1 MAEVQGPC
9 GVALELEDQVIERLQ
24 KARANLISSQPFF
37 GSLAMRLK
45 LVEDSKA
52 KSTWTD
58 GKQIAYNPAWANDT
72 PLPEIEAVIAHHV
85 LSCAWGHHLRRGERA
100 SKDWQEASDYVVNLE
115 LQRAG
120 FQLPQGSLV
129 DQQYDKMTVEQVFN
143 VRKKPD
149 DEGDDDDQQ
158 GGGSSGEQGQG
169 AEGQQSPG
177 NSGAAGDDSTG
188 TCEDATDDTGD
199 APADDAERAEQAAEW
214 KEAAAEAAQVARG
227 AGRLPGGIERGVK
240 DFLNSK
246 VDWVE
251 ILMRYFTAKAKEDTS
266 WTTRSRRSP
275 DDIFLPGKK
284 SVKCGPIYLA
294 IDASG
299 SISQRLF
306 DRFMSEMQAIVTLLQ
321 PEKLVVMVFD
331 TQVRQRYEFT
341 SDEPVDIK
349 LIAGGGTAFDDPI
362 YEVERDGVTP
372 EALVYLTDLDSR
384 TFAPEP
390 AFPVVWVSTMLE
402 SAPYGDVIMMEV

>member
-1 MAEVQGPC
+1 MS
-9 GVALELEDQVIERLQ
+9 LERLQ
-24 KARANLISSQPFF
+24 KARASLISSEPFF
-37 GSLAMRLK
+37 GSLAMRLE
-45 LVEDSKA
+45 LREDPKA

-58 GKQIAYNPAWANDT
+58 GRVIAFNPEWAVNT
-72 PLPEIEAVIAHHV
+72 PMPEIEAVVAHHV
-85 LSCAWGHHLRRGERA
+85 LSCAWGHHLRRGSREKA
-100 SKDWQEASDYVVNLE
+100 DWQEASDFVVNLE

-143 VRKKPD
+143 ARKKPEPED
-149 DEGDDDDQQ
+149 QDGDEQGEGGSGGQGGDQSGEGDQDQDQ
-158 GGGSSGEQGQG
+158 KGDAGAGSD
-169 AEGQQSPG
+169 A
-177 NSGAAGDDSTG
+177 TG
-188 TCEDATDDTGD
+188 TCEDATDDTGEN
-199 APADDAERAEQAAEW
+199 PADDAERAEQAAEW

-240 DFLNSK
+240 DFIESK
-246 VDWVE
+246 IDFE
-251 ILMRYFTAKAKEDTS
+251 AALSRYFTAKAKEDTS

-299 SISQRLF
+299 SINQRQF
-306 DRFMSEMQAIVTLLQ
+306 DRFVGCMEGIRQQLR
-321 PEKLVVMVFD
+321 PEKLIVLIFD
-331 TQVRQRYEFT
+331 TQVRQRYEFLD
-341 SDEPVDIK
+341 DEPVQVK

-372 EALVYLTDLDSR
+372 EAMVFLTDLDSR
-384 TFAPEP
+384 VFAPEP
-390 AFPVVWVSTMLE
+390 AFPVVWVSTLLE
-402 SAPYGDVIMMEV
+402 SAPYGDVIMMED